1 MLGVYIVR
9 YQGGPTTLYGEDVE
23 WKTVILDLRDDF
35 MKLSKNQDIE
45 EFYPVIA
52 SDLGIC
58 VGVVR
63 MLPGSRPND
72 HLVAWLFIPQGTSIS
87 GQKLYDKLRK
97 LREIIGEP
105 KIDVDNCHEIED
117 RGSDNDIDTNFLLS
131 KQKSDSK
138 AYFRVKTPDFNM
150 IDILDKLYQES
161 YFYYKV
167 VYLLKMKDRSC
178 SFPVDW
184 DMENISEKFVE
195 ETKVLR
201 IPQIPAG
208 IKVIIGESTLSTEN
222 NNNIGNYR
230 IPSNIDEAK
239 VIRSG
244 FEDIL
249 VSRLSDFEN
258 DHFFSNLSWKKI
270 IKRDFFIIN
279 GSDKNNKEIPSFT
292 LYLNN
297 QQLHSEICLPENK
310 LSEVKVAVGANGY
323 KKFEGTVDL
332 KNYSSKSPFVIELTK
347 EEKAYDL
354 VIPYSVKSRKAKIRY
369 SISMEDWRE
378 CSIEGYRKDERE
390 NEIRFEY
397 DCRYWIR
404 SNGKLIILVLFL
416 VLLLGG
422 GIGSGSMIIKNN
434 ISERKYTDS
443 ICKLNDLISQL
454 KSEEKQ
460 VTFKETDTANA
471 GNTGP
476 DTLNT
481 EEKLLLAAI
490 AYFDAAETWNCDSME
505 HYGLQGLWDDLNLR
519 NSKNLVEIWDGKMKE
534 RSSRWKSIMEACGN
548 IAIKNWRNKL
558 VSDKNIEY
566 DSYIK
571 SAFGETKPKTNQ
583 SKAKEKQ
590 SETTAK
596 TTTVSG
602 LQTQE

>member
-97 LREIIGEP
+97 LREIIGES
-105 KIDVDNCHEIED
+105 KIDVDKCHEIENWT
-117 RGSDNDIDTNFLLS
+117 SNDIDTNFLLS

-138 AYFRVKTPDFNM
+138 AYFRVETTDFNM
-150 IDILDKLYQES
+150 TEILDKLYQES

-167 VYLLKMKDRSC
+167 VYLLKMKGGSC

-201 IPQIPAG
+201 IPQIPDG
-208 IKVIIGESTLSTEN
+208 VKVMIGEYTLSTEN

-230 IPSNIDEAK
+230 IPSNIDKAI

-244 FEDIL
+244 FKDIS
-249 VSRLSDFEN
+249 VSRLLDFEN
-258 DHFFSNLSWKKI
+258 DHFFSKLSWEKI
-270 IKRDFFIIN
+270 IKRDFFTIIN
-279 GSDKNNKEIPSFT
+279 RSDKK
-292 LYLNN
+292 N
-297 QQLHSEICLPENK
+297 QKISGFALTVNGKNLHSDSDEICLPENE
-310 LSEVKVAVGANGY
+310 LSKVKIVVKANGY
-323 KKFEGTVDL
+323 KKIEETVDL
-332 KNYSSKSPFVIELTK
+332 NLKDYSSDSPFEIELTK
-347 EEKAYDL
+347 EEEAYV
-354 VIPYSVKSRKAKIRY
+354 VIPYSVKSGKAEIKYPI
-369 SISMEDWRE
+369 SIEDWKE
-378 CSIEGYRKDERE
+378 CRIEGYRRNKCE
-390 NEIRFEY
+390 NEMRFKY
-397 DCRYWIR
+397 DSRYWIR

-443 ICKLNDLISQL
+443 IGKLNNEIDSL
-454 KSEEKQ
+454 KSRLKSFTSVVVVNALTNVEPAVNSVPNDTIAAITYLDNNETWQRNRMDSIKYLEGLWDVLNSREIAKIEKW
-460 VTFKETDTANA
+460 D
-471 GNTGP
+471 
-476 DTLNT
+476 
-481 EEKLLLAAI
+481 EKLLSKSQKWKTLRV
-490 AYFDAAETWNCDSME
+490 C
-505 HYGLQGLWDDLNLR
+505 LNLNR
-519 NSKNLVEIWDGKMKE
+519 
-534 RSSRWKSIMEACGN
+534 
-548 IAIKNWRNKL
+548 
-558 VSDKNIEY
+558 
-566 DSYIK
+566 
-571 SAFGETKPKTNQ
+571 F
-583 SKAKEKQ
+583 
-590 SETTAK
+590 
-596 TTTVSG
+596 
-602 LQTQE
+602 

>member
-105 KIDVDNCHEIED
+105 KIDVDKCHEIENWT
-117 RGSDNDIDTNFLLS
+117 SNDIDTNFLLS

-138 AYFRVKTPDFNM
+138 AYFRVETTDFNM
-150 IDILDKLYQES
+150 TEILDKLYQES

-167 VYLLKMKDRSC
+167 VYLLKMKGGSC

-201 IPQIPAG
+201 IPQIPDG
-208 IKVIIGESTLSTEN
+208 VKVMIGEYTLSTEN

-230 IPSNIDEAK
+230 IPSNINKARVTRD
-239 VIRSG
+239 G

-249 VSRLSDFEN
+249 VSRLSDFKD

-270 IKRDFFIIN
+270 IKRDFFTIIN
-279 GSDKNNKEIPSFT
+279 RSDKKNQKISGFALTVNGEN
-292 LYLNN
+292 LY
-297 QQLHSEICLPENK
+297 SDEICLPENE
-310 LSEVKVAVGANGY
+310 LSKVKIVVKANGY
-323 KKFEGTVDL
+323 KKFEETVDL
-332 KNYSSKSPFVIELTK
+332 NLKDYSSDSPFEIELTK
-347 EEKAYDL
+347 EEEAYV
-354 VIPYSVKSRKAKIRY
+354 VIPYSVKSGKAEIKYPI
-369 SISMEDWRE
+369 SIEDWKE
-378 CSIEGYRKDERE
+378 CSIEGYRRNKCE
-390 NEIRFEY
+390 NEMRFKY
-397 DCRYWIR
+397 DSRYWIR

-443 ICKLNDLISQL
+443 IGKLNNEIDSL
-454 KSEEKQ
+454 KSRLKSFTSVVAVYALTNVEPAVNSVPNDTITAITYLDNNKTWWRNQMDSIKYLEGLWDVLNSREIAKIEKW
-460 VTFKETDTANA
+460 D
-471 GNTGP
+471 
-476 DTLNT
+476 
-481 EEKLLLAAI
+481 EKLLSKSQKWKTLRQTVKKNGSGPFRGENQ
-490 AYFDAAETWNCDSME
+490 FDIKVEDYINSFRSKPPKPRQEQDANTDRIN
-505 HYGLQGLWDDLNLR
+505 GL
-519 NSKNLVEIWDGKMKE
+519 
-534 RSSRWKSIMEACGN
+534 
-548 IAIKNWRNKL
+548 
-558 VSDKNIEY
+558 
-566 DSYIK
+566 
-571 SAFGETKPKTNQ
+571 
-583 SKAKEKQ
+583 
-590 SETTAK
+590 
-596 TTTVSG
+596 
-602 LQTQE
+602 

>member
-97 LREIIGEP
+97 LREIIGES
-105 KIDVDNCHEIED
+105 KIDVDKCHEIENWT
-117 RGSDNDIDTNFLLS
+117 SNDIDTNFLLS

-138 AYFRVKTPDFNM
+138 AYFRVETTDFNM
-150 IDILDKLYQES
+150 TEILDKLYQES

-167 VYLLKMKDRSC
+167 VYLLKMKGGSC

-201 IPQIPAG
+201 IPQIPDG
-208 IKVIIGESTLSTEN
+208 VKVMIGEYTLSTEN

-230 IPSNIDEAK
+230 IPSNIDKAI

-244 FEDIL
+244 FKDIS
-249 VSRLSDFEN
+249 VSRLLDFEN
-258 DHFFSNLSWKKI
+258 DHFFSKLSWEKI
-270 IKRDFFIIN
+270 IKRDFFTIIN
-279 GSDKNNKEIPSFT
+279 RSDKK
-292 LYLNN
+292 N
-297 QQLHSEICLPENK
+297 QKISGFALTVNGKNLHSDSDEICLPENE
-310 LSEVKVAVGANGY
+310 LSKVKIVVKANGY
-323 KKFEGTVDL
+323 KKIEETVDL
-332 KNYSSKSPFVIELTK
+332 NLKDYSSDSPFEIELTK
-347 EEKAYDL
+347 EEEAYV
-354 VIPYSVKSRKAKIRY
+354 VIPYSVKSGKAEIKYPI
-369 SISMEDWRE
+369 SIEDWKE
-378 CSIEGYRKDERE
+378 CRIEGYRRNKCE
-390 NEIRFEY
+390 NEMRFKY
-397 DCRYWIR
+397 DSRYWIR

-443 ICKLNDLISQL
+443 IGKLNNEIDSL
-454 KSEEKQ
+454 KSRLKSFTSVVVVNALTNVEPAVNSVPNDTIAAITYLDNNETWQRNRMDSIKYLEGLWDVLNSREIAKIEKW
-460 VTFKETDTANA
+460 D
-471 GNTGP
+471 
-476 DTLNT
+476 
-481 EEKLLLAAI
+481 EKLLSKSQKWKTLRQTVKKNGSGPFRGKDQ
-490 AYFDAAETWNCDSME
+490 FDI
-505 HYGLQGLWDDLNLR
+505 
-519 NSKNLVEIWDGKMKE
+519 KVED
-534 RSSRWKSIMEACGN
+534 
-548 IAIKNWRNKL
+548 
-558 VSDKNIEY
+558 
-566 DSYIK
+566 YIK
-571 SAFGETKPKTNQ
+571 SFRSKSPKPGKVQNVTPDGPIR
-583 SKAKEKQ
+583 K
-590 SETTAK
+590 
-596 TTTVSG
+596 
-602 LQTQE
+602 L